1 MIDREEAPPC
11 EAATTAVATVPC
23 PTSSVV
29 VLGYN

>member
-1 MIDREEAPPC
+1 MINLEQAPPYEEA
-11 EAATTAVATVPC
+11 TTPVTTVPC